1 MTGSAD
7 SPGNPSPGNPPAGTL
22 VLAGTPIGDVA
33 DAPPRLAAELESA
46 DVVAAED
53 TRRLRRLTQAL
64 GVQVGGRVV
73 SYFEGNESARTPDLV
88 EALVGGARVLLVTDA
103 GMPSVSD
110 PGYRLVA
117 AAVEKDI
124 RVTAVPGPS
133 AVLTAL
139 ALSGLPVDRFCFEG
153 FLPRKAGERLSR
165 LREVAGDRR
174 TLVYFEAPHRIDDTL
189 AAMAEA
195 FGEERRAAVCRELTK
210 TYEEV
215 KRGSLKEL
223 AEWAADGVRGE
234 ITVVVEGAPEK
245 NPAELGPDELVRRV
259 RVREEA
265 GERRKEAIAAVAA
278 EAGLPKREV
287 FDAVVAAKN
296 AAQSAPS
303 EGKGLS

>member
-1 MTGSAD
+1 MT
-7 SPGNPSPGNPPAGTL
+7 GTL
-22 VLAGTPIGDVA
+22 VLAGTPIGDIQ
-33 DAPPRLAAELESA
+33 DAPPRLAAELAGA

-64 GVQVGGRVV
+64 GVQPKGRVV
-73 SYFEGNESARTPDLV
+73 SYFEGNESARTPELV

-124 RVTAVPGPS
+124 KVTAVPGPS

-165 LREVAGDRR
+165 LREVAGERR
-174 TLVYFEAPHRIDDTL
+174 TLVYFEAPHRLDDTL

-195 FGEERRAAVCRELTK
+195 FGAERRAAVCRELTK
-210 TYEEV
+210 TYEEI
-215 KRGSLKEL
+215 KRGPVGEL
-223 AEWAADGVRGE
+223 AAWAAEGVRGE
-234 ITVVVEGAPEK
+234 ITVVVEGAPEQ
-245 NPAELGPDELVRRV
+245 AEELGAEELVRRV

-265 GERRKEAIAAVAA
+265 GERRKEAIAAVAV
-278 EAGLPKREV
+278 EAGVPKREV
-287 FDAVVAAKN
+287 FDAVVAAKT
-296 AAQSAPS
+296 AQKS
-303 EGKGLS
+303 L

>member
-7 SPGNPSPGNPPAGTL
+7 SPGTL

-73 SYFEGNESARTPDLV
+73 SYFEGNESARTPELV
-88 EALVGGARVLLVTDA
+88 EALADGARVLLVTDA

-117 AAVEKDI
+117 AAVERDI
-124 RVTAVPGPS
+124 KVTAVPGPS

-165 LREVAGDRR
+165 LKEVAEDRR

-195 FGEERRAAVCRELTK
+195 FGADRRAAVCRELTK

-215 KRGSLKEL
+215 KRGSLAEL
-223 AEWAADGVRGE
+223 AAWAADGVRGE

-245 NPAELGPDELVRRV
+245 SAADLGPGELVRRV
-259 RVREEA
+259 LVREEA

-278 EAGLPKREV
+278 EAGVPKREV

-296 AAQSAPS
+296 AARSGPS

>member
-1 MTGSAD
+1 MT
-7 SPGNPSPGNPPAGTL
+7 GTL
-22 VLAGTPIGDVA
+22 VLAGTPIGDIQ
-33 DAPPRLAAELESA
+33 DAPPRLAAELAGA

-64 GVQVGGRVV
+64 GVQPKGRVV
-73 SYFEGNESARTPDLV
+73 SYFEGNESARTPELV

-124 RVTAVPGPS
+124 KVTAVPGPS

-165 LREVAGDRR
+165 LREVAGERR
-174 TLVYFEAPHRIDDTL
+174 TLVYFEAPHRLDDTL

-195 FGEERRAAVCRELTK
+195 FGAERRAAVCRELTK
-210 TYEEV
+210 TYEEI
-215 KRGSLKEL
+215 KRGPVGEL
-223 AEWAADGVRGE
+223 AAWAAEGVRGE
-234 ITVVVEGAPEK
+234 ITVVVEGAPEQ
-245 NPAELGPDELVRRV
+245 AEELGADELVRRV

-265 GERRKEAIAAVAA
+265 GERRKEAIAAVAV
-278 EAGLPKREV
+278 EAGVPKREV
-287 FDAVVAAKN
+287 FDAVVAAKT
-296 AAQSAPS
+296 AQKP
-303 EGKGLS
+303 L

>member
-1 MTGSAD
+1 MT
-7 SPGNPSPGNPPAGTL
+7 GTL
-22 VLAGTPIGDVA
+22 VLAGTPIGDIQ
-33 DAPPRLAAELESA
+33 DAPPRLAEELAGA

-64 GVQVGGRVV
+64 GVQPKGRVV
-73 SYFEGNESARTPDLV
+73 SYFEGNESARTPELV

-124 RVTAVPGPS
+124 KVTAVPGPS

-165 LREVAGDRR
+165 LREVAGERR
-174 TLVYFEAPHRIDDTL
+174 TLVYFEAPHRLDDTL
-189 AAMAEA
+189 AAMAET
-195 FGEERRAAVCRELTK
+195 FGAERRAAVCRELTK
-210 TYEEV
+210 TYEEI
-215 KRGSLKEL
+215 KRGPVGEL
-223 AEWAADGVRGE
+223 AAWAAEGVRGE
-234 ITVVVEGAPEK
+234 ITVVVEGAPEQ
-245 NPAELGPDELVRRV
+245 AEELGADELVRRV

-265 GERRKEAIAAVAA
+265 GERRKEAIAAVAV
-278 EAGLPKREV
+278 EAGVPKREV
-287 FDAVVAAKN
+287 FDAVVAAKT
-296 AAQSAPS
+296 AQKP
-303 EGKGLS
+303 L

>member
-1 MTGSAD
+1 MT
-7 SPGNPSPGNPPAGTL
+7 GTL
-22 VLAGTPIGDVA
+22 VLAGTPIGDVR
-33 DAPPRLAAELESA
+33 DAPPRLAEELAGA

-64 GVQVGGRVV
+64 GVTPKGRVV
-73 SYFEGNESARTPDLV
+73 SYFEGNESARTPELV
-88 EALVGGARVLLVTDA
+88 EELAGGARVLLVTDA

-117 AAVEKDI
+117 AAVERDV

-165 LREVAGDRR
+165 LREVAGERR
-174 TLVYFEAPHRIDDTL
+174 TLVYFEAPHRLDDTL
-189 AAMAEA
+189 AAMAEV
-195 FGEERRAAVCRELTK
+195 FGTDRRAAVCRELTK

-215 KRGSLKEL
+215 RRGPLREL
-223 AEWAADGVRGE
+223 AEWAAEGVRGE

-245 NPAELGPDELVRRV
+245 GPEEFGAEELVRRV
-259 RVREEA
+259 RVREDA

-278 EAGLPKREV
+278 QVGVPKREV

-296 AAQSAPS
+296 AGA
-303 EGKGLS
+303 

>member
-1 MTGSAD
+1 VT
-7 SPGNPSPGNPPAGTL
+7 GTL
-22 VLAGTPIGDVA
+22 VLAGTPIGDIQ
-33 DAPPRLAAELESA
+33 DAPPRLAEELAGA

-64 GVQVGGRVV
+64 GVQPKGRVV
-73 SYFEGNESARTPDLV
+73 SYFEGNESARTPELV

-124 RVTAVPGPS
+124 KVTAVPGPS

-165 LREVAGDRR
+165 LREVAGERR
-174 TLVYFEAPHRIDDTL
+174 TLVYFEAPHRLDDTL
-189 AAMAEA
+189 AAMAET
-195 FGEERRAAVCRELTK
+195 FGAERRAAVCRELTK
-210 TYEEV
+210 TYEEI
-215 KRGSLKEL
+215 KRGPVGEL
-223 AEWAADGVRGE
+223 AAWAAEGVRGE
-234 ITVVVEGAPEK
+234 ITVVVEGAPEQ
-245 NPAELGPDELVRRV
+245 AEELGADELVRRV

-265 GERRKEAIAAVAA
+265 GERRKEAIAAVAV
-278 EAGLPKREV
+278 EAGVPKREV
-287 FDAVVAAKN
+287 FDAVVAAKT
-296 AAQSAPS
+296 AQKP
-303 EGKGLS
+303 L

>member
-1 MTGSAD
+1 MTGSAE
-7 SPGNPSPGNPPAGTL
+7 SPGTL

-33 DAPPRLAAELESA
+33 DAPPRLAAELAAA

-64 GVQVGGRVV
+64 GVQVAGRVV
-73 SYFEGNESARTPDLV
+73 SYFEGNESARTPELV
-88 EALVGGARVLLVTDA
+88 EALAGGARVLLVTDA

-117 AAVEKDI
+117 AAVERDM

-165 LREVAGDRR
+165 LREVAEDRR

-189 AAMAEA
+189 LAMAEA

-245 NPAELGPDELVRRV
+245 SAEELGPDELVRRV

-278 EAGLPKREV
+278 EAGLPKRAV

-296 AAQSAPS
+296 ADRGGPSA
-303 EGKGLS
+303 GKGLS

>member
-1 MTGSAD
+1 MTVTPDNA
-7 SPGNPSPGNPPAGTL
+7 PGTL

-33 DAPPRLAAELESA
+33 DAPPRLARELADA

-64 GVQVGGRVV
+64 GVTPRGRVV
-73 SYFEGNESARTPDLV
+73 SYFEGNEAARTPELV
-88 EALVGGARVLLVTDA
+88 DELLGGARVLLVTDA

-117 AAVEKDI
+117 AAVEKDV

-165 LREVAGDRR
+165 LREVAGERR
-174 TLVYFEAPHRIDDTL
+174 TLVYFEAPHRLDDTL
-189 AAMAEA
+189 AAMAEV
-195 FGEERRAAVCRELTK
+195 FGGERRAAVCRELTK

-215 KRGSLKEL
+215 RRGPLEEL
-223 AEWAADGVRGE
+223 ARWAAEGVRGE
-234 ITVVVEGAPEK
+234 ITVVVSGAPER
-245 NPAELGPDELVRRV
+245 GPEEIGPEELVRRV
-259 RVREEA
+259 RVREDA

-287 FDAVVAAKN
+287 FDAVVAAKHGG
-296 AAQSAPS
+296 AQPA
-303 EGKGLS
+303 

>member
-7 SPGNPSPGNPPAGTL
+7 SPGTL

-33 DAPPRLAAELESA
+33 DAPPRLATELASA

-73 SYFEGNESARTPDLV
+73 SYFEGNESARTPELV
-88 EALVGGARVLLVTDA
+88 EALLGGARVLLVTDA

-117 AAVEKDI
+117 AAVERDV

-165 LREVAGDRR
+165 LKEVADDRR

-189 AAMAEA
+189 GAMAEA

-245 NPAELGPDELVRRV
+245 GAGDIGPEELVRRV

-296 AAQSAPS
+296 ADRDGPS
-303 EGKGLS
+303 KSKGLS